1 MPLWHYSHFLI
12 IEKTQKTDSFGGWQE
27 RRKNEEEKQK
37 RKRKRKKK
45 EVMGRERERGKGKR
59 KKAEVNSDLSCL
71 VQTLLESREYLFKN
85 QNARWSHT
93 LE

>member
-1 MPLWHYSHFLI
+1 
-12 IEKTQKTDSFGGWQE
+12 
-27 RRKNEEEKQK
+27 
-37 RKRKRKKK
+37 
-45 EVMGRERERGKGKR
+45 MGRERERGKGKR